1 MEATKVQT
9 QQQRNLTLVDE
20 RLQLLSTIKEMVKI
34 ELERK
39 MQELTAKLE
48 SKKTKPLYEVKSEK

>member
-39 MQELTAKLE
+39 MQELTAKIE
-48 SKKTKPLYEVKSEK
+48 SKKTKPLYEVNSEK

>member
-48 SKKTKPLYEVKSEK
+48 SKKPKPLYEVNSEK

>member
-48 SKKTKPLYEVKSEK
+48 SKKTKPLYEVNSEK

>member
-48 SKKTKPLYEVKSEK
+48 SKKTKPNIGV

>member
-48 SKKTKPLYEVKSEK
+48 SKKTKPLYEVNS